1 MVFCGQNLVGCL
13 ASGCFVSN
21 VMNLIE
27 KQLAGTKGT
36 KGPPDKLA
44 VKDLSC
50 APRIMPID
58 SKIDSLFVKKET
70 GLIQKNSK

>member
-1 MVFCGQNLVGCL
+1 
-13 ASGCFVSN
+13 
-21 VMNLIE
+21 MNLIE

-44 VKDLSC
+44 VEDLSC

>member
-1 MVFCGQNLVGCL
+1 
-13 ASGCFVSN
+13 
-21 VMNLIE
+21 MNLIE

-50 APRIMPID
+50 APRIMPVD

-70 GLIQKNSK
+70 GLIQKNIK